1 MDKFV
6 NYKDVPFGDRDCW
19 TVEYE
24 PVWGGEGKVMGW
36 KPKARVY
43 VRGGRADVVF
53 ADLNPNYELRIDDN
67 GCIYLNGKNYIK
79 FDSTKPV
86 ESRGLYDLYIDN
98 HIDIPDS
105 IPKDSPCYRQF
116 MNEKEG
122 V

>member
-1 MDKFV
+1 MAEFV
-6 NYKDVPFGDRDCW
+6 DYKDVPLGDKIGW
-19 TVEYE
+19 NVEYE
-24 PVWGGEGKVMGW
+24 PVWDGEERIAGW
-36 KPKARVY
+36 IPKAGMY
-43 VRGGRADVVF
+43 ARGGRANVVV
-53 ADLNPNYELRIDDN
+53 ADLEHNYEIKIDDN